1 MGNALKG
8 YTGRSQMNSLQ
19 TRFFWLAAAV
29 FTVSAYW
36 LCLRFLFPGYFAPI
50 APFHVDFYVYAGTA
64 ANDYLTLALQY
75 PRPVTYLVLKLL
87 AAGGLK
93 KLMAAGV
100 AMVLINALL
109 TLLLVVRMFRS
120 YSLWTLV
127 PYAVF
132 LLLLFSHP
140 QFYIEHRHDL
150 PLVISW
156 FFLNVSLLAWL
167 AAVEGPKIGAV
178 PLVIALASA
187 TLFAFAK
194 ETYFVS
200 ALCIVIGLAI
210 AHREQ
215 RRRHLGFLLFLI
227 LVEFASVEWTNHF
240 KGPFV
245 NVSADPTAPYHISLA
260 SADLMQTYLFYLVYL
275 LNPALVLFV
284 ILALVSVWGNRSRF
298 ILAATLMLAG
308 LAAFAT
314 LAVIPNHKFG
324 EYAWAGAP
332 FFLAPCL
339 LFDRSA
345 VFRGWKVPRWPFLA
359 ALFAFTILGPGG
371 YGRKYDNVEGRWWI
385 GRDQQ
390 GSRVARSLDQFQTV
404 QRPARILV
412 AGLDDATAPWQ
423 VEDFVAV
430 RFGKQLLWTV
440 VFPPSVTYRQNSSLA
455 AFVDPAQVRLSNYDY
470 LASYHANGELI
481 GIRRVDSIPAGSD
494 LARVLVPDLGALM
507 DEADRAPANNY
518 GPLLHCASMSID
530 WGFLPEAEEFLKRAA
545 ARISDPSSEKTFQRL
560 QAELLVQRQKQVEAP
575 LSKPE
580 FRAEPQHIVQPDHSG
595 LGVTELFWK
604 VDDGVKIEIRVN
616 SPNGQLFAVGE
627 KSGHAPTAKWVT
639 NGMKFFLQNVTNG
652 KPPAAENTI
661 AVITM
666 EVE

>member
-1 MGNALKG
+1 
-8 YTGRSQMNSLQ
+8 MNSLQ
-19 TRFFWLAAAV
+19 RRSFWLAAAV
-29 FTVSAYW
+29 FTLSAYW

-64 ANDYLTLALQY
+64 ASDYLTLALQY
-75 PRPVTYLVLKLL
+75 PRPVTYVVLKLL
-87 AAGGLK
+87 ATAGLT

-100 AMVLINALL
+100 AMVLINTLL
-109 TLLLVVRMFRS
+109 TLLLVVRMLRS
-120 YSLWTLV
+120 YSPWTLV
-127 PYAVF
+127 PYVVF

-156 FFLNVSLLAWL
+156 FFLNISLLAWL
-167 AAVEGPKIGAV
+167 AAVEGPKIGAI
-178 PLVIALASA
+178 PLVIALVSA

-200 ALCIVIGLAI
+200 ALCIVIGLA
-210 AHREQ
+210 AAYPNQ

-260 SADLMQTYLFYLVYL
+260 SADLIQTYLFYLVYL
-275 LNPALVLFV
+275 LNPALVLFAV
-284 ILALVSVWGNRSRF
+284 LALVSAWGNRSRF
-298 ILAATLMLAG
+298 ILAATLVLAG

-332 FFLAPCL
+332 FFLSPCL
-339 LFDRSA
+339 LFAPSA
-345 VFRGWKVPRWPFLA
+345 VFRGWKVPLWPFLA
-359 ALFAFTILGPGG
+359 VLCVFAFVGPGS
-371 YGRKYDNVEGRWWI
+371 YGHKYDNEEGRWWI

-404 QRPARILV
+404 PRPARILV

-430 RFGKQLLWTV
+430 RFGKQLSWTV
-440 VFPPSVTYRQNSSLA
+440 AFPPSVTYRQNSSLA
-455 AFVDPAQVRLSNYDY
+455 NFIDAPQVRLNNYDY
-470 LASYHANGELI
+470 LASYHANGELV
-481 GIRRVDSIPAGSD
+481 GIRRMDSIPAGSD
-494 LARVLVPDLGALM
+494 LGRVLLPDLGALI

-518 GPLLHCASMSID
+518 GPLLQCASMSID
-530 WGFLPEAEEFLKRAA
+530 WGFWPEAEEFLKRAA
-545 ARISDPSSEKTFQRL
+545 AKIPDPSRERTFQRL
-560 QAELLVQRQKQVEAP
+560 QAAVSEQRQKQSEALVP
-575 LSKPE
+575 SKPE
-580 FRAEPQHIVQPDHSG
+580 FRAQPQHIVQPDHSG

-604 VDDGVKIEIRVN
+604 VGDGVKLEIHVN
-616 SPNGQLFAVGE
+616 SPNGKLFAVGE
-627 KSGHAPTAKWVT
+627 KAGHAPTAKWVS
-639 NGMKFFLQNVTNG
+639 NGMRFFLQDVTNG
-652 KPPAAENTI
+652 KPLTAQNTI
-661 AVITM
+661 AIVTM